1 MNKSSIQLNYNKVV
15 KLLKEIY
22 NISFSHELNMKIL
35 KKIIRRYGKKNNI
48 CKIIAN
54 KDDLYHHNELNKL
67 NFILNSENVK
77 IIEKNLSYNQ
87 FLKYKKDYDNKK
99 LKNVYGMAHNQVM
112 NIYEFKKCI
121 LNDQD
126 ISIYDLIIKNKLLIP
141 NSNYFLRDNKLIDY
155 NSESKYMNF
164 SYYGYFLD

>member
-35 KKIIRRYGKKNNI
+35 KEIIRRYGKKNNI

-67 NFILNSENVK
+67 N
-77 IIEKNLSYNQ
+77 
-87 FLKYKKDYDNKK
+87 
-99 LKNVYGMAHNQVM
+99 
-112 NIYEFKKCI
+112 
-121 LNDQD
+121 
-126 ISIYDLIIKNKLLIP
+126 
-141 NSNYFLRDNKLIDY
+141 
-155 NSESKYMNF
+155 
-164 SYYGYFLD
+164 